1 MKSQQCTI
9 DGAESNS
16 VFVLLN
22 VAADRPILVLSNVAV
37 QSSERSSL
45 AHEALIRNPL
55 ALEQPRVAGKMV
67 NWE

>member
-37 QSSERSSL
+37 ESSERSL